1 MLDPIPEYIRANPPE
16 FQNPLGLYK
25 KFFLFKE
32 IDKLSE
38 LFNNEEKVIDFFKDQ
53 VNGIRVQFM
62 IEQFP
67 FSSKTVIEW
76 RKSINKVMMWKMR
89 KEMKPIGG
97 RGLHVQLD
105 ESFIHQRREIGLR
118 NKNLKLFG
126 MICEESK
133 EVVLVLVKDCKKSTL
148 WPIIKHFVLPGSI
161 SINYGASV
169 YQTLNESEDQG
180 FGFNFLNHETV
191 IHKEGQYS
199 RESEFETT
207 KRVTTNLIENVWRW
221 VKESVSGQGTK
232 EDIEID
238 IYAYLYEKQYLRY
251 DQDVRGVPVQIFHI
265 DVMLKMGLRK
275 PKGDV

>member
-1 MLDPIPEYIRANPPE
+1 MID
-16 FQNPLGLYK
+16 K
-25 KFFLFKE
+25 K

-76 RKSINKVMMWKMR
+76 RKSIKKVMMWKMR

-105 ESFIHQRREIGLR
+105 ESFIHQIYT
-118 NKNLKLFG
+118 
-126 MICEESK
+126 
-133 EVVLVLVKDCKKSTL
+133 D
-148 WPIIKHFVLPGSI
+148 
-161 SINYGASV
+161 GASV
-169 YQTLNESEDQG
+169 YQTLNESEGQA

-199 RESEFETT
+199 RESEFEPT

-232 EDIEID
+232 ENIEID

-251 DQDVRGVPVQIFHI
+251 DQDVRGVPVQIFHS
-265 DVMLKMGLRK
+265 LNK
-275 PKGDV
+275 

>member
-1 MLDPIPEYIRANPPE
+1 MESHEVL
-16 FQNPLGLYK
+16 LYHSHDK
-25 KFFLFKE
+25 KFFLFEE

-76 RKSINKVMMWKMR
+76 RKSIKKVMMWKMR

-148 WPIIKHFVLPGSI
+148 WPIIKHFVFPGSI
-161 SINYGASV
+161 VYTDGASV
-169 YQTLNESEDQG
+169 YQTLNESEGQA

-191 IHKEGQYS
+191 IHKKGQYS
-199 RESEFETT
+199 RESEFKPT

-251 DQDVRGVPVQIFHI
+251 DQNVRGVPVYFFRIKQLIIQIFHS
-265 DVMLKMGLRK
+265 LNK
-275 PKGDV
+275 